1 MREVDDVPSLD
12 LLRCFVTL
20 HRERHLSR
28 AAIRLGLSQPA
39 MSRALT
45 RLRDAFD
52 DPLFV
57 RTPRGMVPTAR
68 ADELAPRV
76 VSVLEAAA
84 ALVRPT
90 ELDPAQLTRTFVV
103 ATSGFVDAQL
113 LSRLTPLLVHEAPGV
128 SITTRPNTDDLAE
141 SLASGRVDLMIGVS
155 GSVPRDA
162 HRTRL
167 YEESWVC
174 AVRRDHPDVGKR
186 LSLERYAKLPHLLV
200 APGGHPGSHVDTA
213 LAARGLAR
221 RVVLRIHA
229 FAPAPAIVA
238 GSDLVVTAP
247 RRIMEPLA
255 RPFGLRLFPPPI
267 EIPGSTIVAAWHPR
281 SQDDPA
287 HAWFR
292 AALVAAVKG

>member
-1 MREVDDVPSLD
+1 MHEVDDAPSLD

-45 RLRDAFD
+45 RMRESFG

-76 VSVLEAAA
+76 VAVLEAAA

-90 ELDPAQLTRTFVV
+90 ELDPAQLTRTFTV
-103 ATSGFVDAQL
+103 ATSGFVDAL
-113 LSRLTPLLVHEAPGV
+113 LLPRLTPLLLREAPGV
-128 SITTRPNTDDLAE
+128 AITTRPVADDLAE
-141 SLASGRVDLMIGVS
+141 SLASGRVDLMIGV
-155 GSVPRDA
+155 GDGVPRDA

-174 AVRRDHPDVGKR
+174 AVRQDHPDVGKR
-186 LSLERYAKLPHLLV
+186 LTLERFVKLPHLLV
-200 APGGHPGSHVDTA
+200 APGGNPGSHVDRA

-221 RVVLRIHA
+221 RVVVRIHA

-238 GSDLVVTAP
+238 SSDLVVTAP
-247 RRIMEPLA
+247 RRVIEPLA
-255 RPFGLRLFPPPI
+255 RPFGLRLFPTPI
-267 EIPGSTIVAAWHPR
+267 EIPSSTIVAAWHPR
-281 SQDDPA
+281 AQDDPA

-292 AALVAAVKG
+292 TALVTAVR